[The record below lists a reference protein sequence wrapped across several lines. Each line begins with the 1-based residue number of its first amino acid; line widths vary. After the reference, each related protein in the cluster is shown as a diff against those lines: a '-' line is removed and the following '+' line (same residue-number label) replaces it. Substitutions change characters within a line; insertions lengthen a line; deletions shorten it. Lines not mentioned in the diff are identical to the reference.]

1 MDIQTPNDA
10 FEALNP
16 KQHIRFLAILG
27 HNLTVAARAHY
38 AFQSPEVD
46 NSKGL
51 RAINELQHQLFNR
64 LRALQKPGSF
74 HFPDHL
80 FVARM
85 LQHEDPD
92 LRTACTWAFSD
103 ALKKVL
109 TGPVT

>member
-16 KQHIRFLAILG
+16 EQHIRFLAILG

-46 NSKGL
+46 NPKGL

-92 LRTACTWAFSD
+92 LRKACTWAFSD